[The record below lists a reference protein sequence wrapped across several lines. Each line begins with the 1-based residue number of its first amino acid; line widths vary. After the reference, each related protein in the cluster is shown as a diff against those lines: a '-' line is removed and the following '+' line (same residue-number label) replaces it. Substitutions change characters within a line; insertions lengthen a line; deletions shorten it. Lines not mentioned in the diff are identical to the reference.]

1 MLERDDFEKR
11 LREQRPI
18 SMMEFMYPLMQAY
31 DSVALGA
38 DVELGGT
45 DQKFNL
51 LVARTIQER
60 YGRSRRS
67 A

>member
-11 LREQRPI
+11 YANGQPI
-18 SMMEFMYPLMQAY
+18 SIMEFMYPLMQAY

-45 DQKFNL
+45 
-51 LVARTIQER
+51 T
-60 YGRSRRS
+60 RSS
-67 A
+67 TCS